1 MFRSLNT
8 DCRYAYY
15 FLYLT
20 AVMYLHY
27 LKKSTVSAA
36 FARQLTTRQGCGVLI
51 FLWDSDSDSD
61 SRVLKN
67 WDSDSDSDSGP

>member
-1 MFRSLNT
+1 MSYT
-8 DCRYAYY
+8 I
-15 FLYLT
+15 T
-20 AVMYLHY
+20 QW
-27 LKKSTVSAA
+27 TVGTVADI
-36 FARQLTTRQGCGVLI
+36 TPVQGCGVLI